1 MIDPQ
6 TGRPVAYEARGQVAM
21 NHISKNMFVP
31 NGLERDTAIRVAGP
45 AGQVGDSV
53 SDVRHVET
61 FEDQAVIEMVY

>member
-1 MIDPQ
+1 
-6 TGRPVAYEARGQVAM
+6 VAYEARGQVAM